1 MEKILKFIL
10 DFLFWN
16 DNDYIEINN
25 DDFIEVD

>member
-1 MEKILKFIL
+1 MKKILKFIL